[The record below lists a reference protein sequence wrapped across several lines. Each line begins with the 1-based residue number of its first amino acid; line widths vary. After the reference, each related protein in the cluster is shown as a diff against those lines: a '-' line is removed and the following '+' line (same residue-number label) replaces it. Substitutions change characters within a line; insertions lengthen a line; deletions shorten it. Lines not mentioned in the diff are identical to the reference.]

1 MINLKKRLI
10 SFLLASSMLFI
21 TASAEYDTA
30 VNALIEQNI
39 LQGDENG
46 DLNLSAPVTRAEFIK
61 MVLEALGIET
71 ASGGE
76 NTFTDLTPNH
86 WAYDYILT
94 ASSIGLINGFDDKT
108 VKPDDNVTYE
118 QAVKTV
124 VQAVNT
130 GMFEY
135 PQGYIGF
142 AIDNMFLDNV
152 QSHIGEYMT
161 RLDTA
166 NLIYNVSVYAKSN
179 GIKNNI
185 SDESTLGA
193 ASNDSTTNYV
203 QDSSIASPGGGGLAT
218 SGGGGSASSGS
229 SSSSVL
235 GGSLPVYPYINPYY
249 NTEEYDAQDENIFK
263 TTALSPLSTFSI
275 DTDTASYS
283 NMRRY
288 IISGQIPPKGSI
300 RSEELINYFDYD
312 LPLPEDSTP
321 FSVTT
326 EVAACPWNDL
336 NKIAMINI
344 KGDEIPKSERQ
355 VQNLVFLIDV
365 SGSMY
370 SQNKLPLIK
379 KSMSILLDNLDER
392 DTISIVTYASGTNVI
407 LSGANASERDRIMD
421 CINSLHAGGSTNGES
436 GLQLAYEQAEEFK
449 TDGNNRIILCTDGD
463 FNVGITSDAD
473 LKNIVSEKRESGI
486 YLSILGFGMG
496 NYKDSKLEIMADNG
510 NGNYYYI
517 DSLREAKK
525 VLADEMTKTLYTIAK
540 DVKIQVEFNPATVK
554 EYRLIG
560 YENRILNAEDFNNDK
575 KDAGEIGAGACV
587 TALYEIVPEE
597 NGEAVTGDDSL
608 RYQTS
613 TYSQSGELMDVKI
626 RYKLPDSD
634 ESVLNEYPVENTVS
648 ESMSKNLSFASA
660 AAELGMIL
668 NRSEYMGTSTYDSVM
683 ELAKNGKDE
692 DEYGLKAE
700 FIQLVD
706 LLRYIDRYN
715 SPNDDK
721 INY

>member
-1 MINLKKRLI
+1 MVINLKKRLI

-21 TASAEYDTA
+21 TASADYDTA

-46 DLNLSAPVTRAEFIK
+46 DLNLSAPVTRAEFVK
-61 MVLEALGIET
+61 MILEALGIEK
-71 ASGGE
+71 ASDGK
-76 NTFTDLTPNH
+76 NTFTDLTPDH
-86 WAYDYILT
+86 WSYDYIST
-94 ASSIGLINGFDDKT
+94 ASSLGLINGFEDKT
-108 VKPDDNVTYE
+108 VRPDDNVTYE
-118 QAVKTV
+118 QAVKMA
-124 VQAVNT
+124 VQAVNAEI
-130 GMFEY
+130 FEY

-142 AIDNMFLDNV
+142 ALDNMFLDNV
-152 QSHIGEYMT
+152 QSHISEYMT

-179 GIKNNI
+179 GIQNNI
-185 SDESTLGA
+185 ISNESTLGA

-203 QDSSIASPGGGGLAT
+203 QDSESATSGG

-229 SSSSVL
+229 SSSAIL
-235 GGSLPVYPYINPYY
+235 GGSLSVYPYINPYY

-355 VQNLVFLIDV
+355 AQNLVFLIDV

-407 LSGANASERDRIMD
+407 LSGANASERDRIMN

-486 YLSILGFGMG
+486 YLSVLGFGMG

>member
-1 MINLKKRLI
+1 MVINLKKRII

-39 LQGDENG
+39 LQGDENV

-108 VKPDDNVTYE
+108 VRPDDNVTYE
-118 QAVKTV
+118 QAVKMA
-124 VQAVNT
+124 VQAVNAEI
-130 GMFEY
+130 FEY

-179 GIKNNI
+179 GIQNNI
-185 SDESTLGA
+185 ISAESTLGA
-193 ASNDSTTNYV
+193 AGNDSTTNYV
-203 QDSSIASPGGGGLAT
+203 QDSNIASSGGGA
-218 SGGGGSASSGS
+218 GGGGSASSGS
-229 SSSSVL
+229 SSSAIL
-235 GGSLPVYPYINPYY
+235 GGSLSVYPYINPYY

-288 IISGQIPPKGSI
+288 IINGQIPPKGSI

-355 VQNLVFLIDV
+355 SQNLVFLIDV

-613 TYSQSGELMDVKI
+613 TYSQSDELMDVKI

-634 ESVLNEYPVENTVS
+634 ESILNEYPVENTVS

-660 AAELGMIL
+660 TAELGMIL
-668 NRSEYMGTSTYDSVM
+668 NRSEYMGTSTFDSVM
-683 ELAKNGKDE
+683 ELAKNGKGN
-692 DEYGLKAE
+692 DEYGLKTE

-706 LLRYIDRYN
+706 LIRYIDRY
-715 SPNDDK
+715 STVND
-721 INY
+721 INN